1 MSISCRHSSCALNF
15 LLNKV
20 ATHLLQVT
28 PKFCK
33 QYAQVG
39 DVVNKA
45 LLEYKKEVIE
55 GSFPGPVHT
64 PYKISPSDVSDF
76 SKELEKLGLGKA
88 ASAAA
93 EVAEK
98 INKPEPL
105 GGGSPSSD

>member
-1 MSISCRHSSCALNF
+1 M
-15 LLNKV
+15 
-20 ATHLLQVT
+20 QVT

-39 DVVNKA
+39 DVVHKA

-93 EVAEK
+93 EAAEK
-98 INKPEPL
+98 INKPETL
-105 GGGSPSSD
+105 GGGSPSTD